1 MIDHLQTFIE
11 GYARFARLPRPQKEE
26 VEWADLVRT
35 VDGAAPTRILG
46 ALPSRAGFFDPAQM
60 GQVLLILVKN
70 AAEASNGSPE
80 IDIRIQSTDDGGS
93 FIQVLDRGTGM
104 NEETMENALLPFYST
119 KQSGSGLG
127 LPLCREIMEAHG
139 GRISLH
145 ARESG
150 GTTVTCWLPSS

>member
-1 MIDHLQTFIE
+1 
-11 GYARFARLPRPQKEE
+11 
-26 VEWADLVRT
+26 
-35 VDGAAPTRILG
+35 
-46 ALPSRAGFFDPAQM
+46 M